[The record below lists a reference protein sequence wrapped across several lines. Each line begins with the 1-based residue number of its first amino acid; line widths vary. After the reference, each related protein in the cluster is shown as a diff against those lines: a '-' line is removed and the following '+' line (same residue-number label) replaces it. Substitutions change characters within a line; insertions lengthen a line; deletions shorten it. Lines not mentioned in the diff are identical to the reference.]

1 MLTASRETFTHLAF
15 FGLPKDKAIKTKKKK
30 KASHRVG

>member
-1 MLTASRETFTHLAF
+1 MLTASRETFTHLTF